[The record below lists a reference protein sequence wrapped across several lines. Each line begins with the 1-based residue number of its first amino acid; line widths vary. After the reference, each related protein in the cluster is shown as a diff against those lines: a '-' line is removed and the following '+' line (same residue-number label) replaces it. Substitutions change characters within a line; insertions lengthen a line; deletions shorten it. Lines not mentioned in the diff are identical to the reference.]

1 MYKQARFSLVNSF
14 FLRYIMCLM
23 CFLCMAKEI
32 IVNNCGVDGK
42 ERKVPSGKKSERF
55 TNHEKG
61 SCGRCYIA
69 GV

>member
-1 MYKQARFSLVNSF
+1 MQTGLFFLVNSF
-14 FLRYIMCLM
+14 FLYYIMCSK
-23 CFLCMAKEI
+23 CFLCMAWKTE
-32 IVNNCGVDGK
+32 VNNCGVDGK

-61 SCGRCYIA
+61 SCVRCYIA